1 MELYIHIPFC
11 IKKCDYCDFLSGP
24 ADSKTKEKYV
34 EALIKEIEASKLS
47 KDKENI
53 ITSVFVGGGTPSI
66 LECSQIKRILDAVKN
81 TFIFKEGAEITVEM
95 NPGTVTKE
103 KLLTL
108 KEAGVNRL
116 SIGLQSADDKELK
129 ILGRIHTYNV
139 FLNSY
144 EMARE
149 AGFDNINVDL
159 ISAVPG
165 QSVSSWRNTL
175 KKVAE
180 LNPEHISA
188 YSLIIEEGTPFYE
201 KYGEDNCNDLNESN
215 HNDSLPD
222 EVSERLMYEETEEI
236 LSAYGYHR
244 YEISNYS
251 KDGKECVHNKGYW
264 KCQDYI
270 GLGLGASSLVNGKRF
285 HNTEDMSNY
294 IENSFKPKSI
304 KEDVITLSIEE
315 KIEEFMFLGL
325 RMTKGI
331 SLDEFKKRFGIDIK
345 NVYAKEIEQFKEE
358 GFMDLKD
365 GRVFLTKQGVDVS
378 NQIFVEFMEPEV
390 NIM

>member
-1 MELYIHIPFC
+1 
-11 IKKCDYCDFLSGP
+11 
-24 ADSKTKEKYV
+24 
-34 EALIKEIEASKLS
+34 
-47 KDKENI
+47 
-53 ITSVFVGGGTPSI
+53 
-66 LECSQIKRILDAVKN
+66 
-81 TFIFKEGAEITVEM
+81 
-95 NPGTVTKE
+95 
-103 KLLTL
+103 
-108 KEAGVNRL
+108 
-116 SIGLQSADDKELK
+116 
-129 ILGRIHTYNV
+129 
-139 FLNSY
+139 
-144 EMARE
+144 MARE

-165 QSVSSWRNTL
+165 QSASSWRDTL

-201 KYGEDNCNDLNESN
+201 KYGEDNCNDLKESN
-215 HNDSLPD
+215 NSDSLPD